1 MQVRKSTSTGT
12 SRIYARVKAL
22 RRKRRQSVD
31 CVSTSKAS
39 IVLVHGVWAD
49 ASSFN
54 RVIPVL
60 HEEDY
65 EVVAPQFGPDT
76 LASDVD
82 AVERALRR
90 FRSPTIL
97 VGHSYGGTL
106 ITAAGV
112 DNRVAGLVY
121 KAKPY
126 LGDACC
132 TSSGPPDPEDRR
144 HSLENQAKL
153 VRCRQRRPRRS
164 PHDATVLRAAHE
176 GDHLRSRRRSHLN
189 AFES

>member
-1 MQVRKSTSTGT
+1 
-12 SRIYARVKAL
+12 
-22 RRKRRQSVD
+22 
-31 CVSTSKAS
+31 
-39 IVLVHGVWAD
+39 
-49 ASSFN
+49 
-54 RVIPVL
+54 VIPVL

-121 KAKPY
+121 IAALAP
-126 LGDACC
+126 DADEPGRACRISFQSP
-132 TSSGPPDPEDRR
+132 TSSSSTTSKSQMGYY
-144 HSLENQAKL
+144 
-153 VRCRQRRPRRS
+153 
-164 PHDATVLRAAHE
+164 
-176 GDHLRSRRRSHLN
+176 G
-189 AFES
+189 

>member
-121 KAKPY
+121 IAALAP
-126 LGDACC
+126 DADEPGRACRTSFQSP
-132 TSSGPPDPEDRR
+132 TSSSSITSKSQMGYY
-144 HSLENQAKL
+144 
-153 VRCRQRRPRRS
+153 
-164 PHDATVLRAAHE
+164 
-176 GDHLRSRRRSHLN
+176 G
-189 AFES
+189 